1 MAVAA
6 VVTAAGLSTRM
17 GRPKALLDWHGQ
29 PLVAHQVDAL
39 SGLGQVMV
47 VLGHEAEAI
56 GRAVPAVPGVR
67 VVLNRGYE
75 TGRVSSL
82 LAGLRA
88 IEAPVEAV
96 LVVGVDQPLA
106 SGLVKALLAGWD
118 ERRPMAAPTYDG
130 RRGHPVLFRGDLL
143 AELLAIREET
153 QGLRAVTARYREARQ
168 EVPVPFPEVLWD
180 LNTPEDLLLSPEGE
194 SRRI

>member
-1 MAVAA
+1 MITPEAIAA

-17 GRPKALLDWHGQ
+17 GRPKALLDWHGR
-29 PLVAHQVDAL
+29 PLVAHQVAAL
-39 SGLGQVMV
+39 ARLRQVVV

-56 GRAVPAVPGVR
+56 GRAVPASPGVR
-67 VVLNRGYE
+67 LVLNPAYE
-75 TGRVSSL
+75 SGRVSSL
-82 LAGLRA
+82 VAGFQA

-106 SGLVKALLAGWD
+106 PGLVAALLAGWD
-118 ERRPMAAPTYDG
+118 GRSPVAAPTYEG

-153 QGLRAVTARYREARQ
+153 QGLRAVTARHREGRQ
-168 EVPVPFPEVLWD
+168 EVPVPFPEVLLD
-180 LNTPEDLLLSPEGE
+180 LNTPEAWRTASG
-194 SRRI
+194 R